1 MDKVE
6 VDYSLL
12 TSGSSK
18 LSSLQGTEK
27 NTKNIISDIQEELTE
42 ISNMHNNCLTSLSSI
57 DSLTTSIEDSIE
69 SIVTLSEKMQQTIEI
84 YKRTEELLCN
94 IAADSFQA
102 KDGKFYARSAVL
114 GKYWGDS
121 SGLEFTYNEA
131 TGTYLISEGGVAMG
145 FTTAS
150 ALASYLGIAESDLKK
165 SDGTIIEKWSTDD
178 MKLPTEQKNNTTT
191 TNDTEKE
198 NTSKHQLRQSTTPR
212 KVSATEVSKSVNKE
226 ILDYAKI
233 ETDITKS
240 DYEKT
245 KAYNSLSEEAKSF
258 VDGEKVVR
266 SLDNSTMEE
275 MVDARDPIHV
285 AKGKHI
291 YINGDRILGT
301 DITFYY
307 DNETGLYRTKT
318 SAGNYAYGGYEL
330 IDMSKAQIK

>member
-6 VDYSLL
+6 LDYSLL

-27 NTKNIISDIQEELTE
+27 NTKNIISDMQEELTE

-57 DSLTTSIEDSIE
+57 DSLTTSIEDSIK
-69 SIVTLSEKMQQTIEI
+69 SIVKLSEKMQQTIEI

-102 KDGKFYARSAVL
+102 KDGKFYARSTVL

-145 FTTAS
+145 YTTAS

-178 MKLPTEQKNNTTT
+178 MKLPTESKSDTNTT
-191 TNDTEKE
+191 NETEKE
-198 NTSKHQLRQSTTPR
+198 NMSEHQLRISKGPT
-212 KVSATEVSKSVNKE
+212 KVLPTEVPESVNKE

-245 KAYNSLSEEAKSF
+245 EAYNGLSEEAKAF
-258 VDGEKVVR
+258 VDGEKAVK
-266 SLDNSTMEE
+266 TMEE

-307 DNETGLYRTKT
+307 DKETGLYRTKT

>member
-6 VDYSLL
+6 LDYSLL

-27 NTKNIISDIQEELTE
+27 NTKNIISDMQEELTE

-57 DSLTTSIEDSIE
+57 DSLTTSIEDSIK
-69 SIVTLSEKMQQTIEI
+69 SIVKLSEKMQQTIEI

-102 KDGKFYARSAVL
+102 KDGKFYARSTVL

-145 FTTAS
+145 YTTAS

-178 MKLPTEQKNNTTT
+178 MKLPTESKSDTNTT
-191 TNDTEKE
+191 NETEKE
-198 NTSKHQLRQSTTPR
+198 NMSEHQLRISKGPT
-212 KVSATEVSKSVNKE
+212 KVLPTEVPESVNKE

-245 KAYNSLSEEAKSF
+245 EAYNGLSEETKAF
-258 VDGEKVVR
+258 VDGEKAVK
-266 SLDNSTMEE
+266 TMEE

-307 DNETGLYRTKT
+307 DKETGLYRTKT

>member
-1 MDKVE
+1 M
-6 VDYSLL
+6 
-12 TSGSSK
+12 
-18 LSSLQGTEK
+18 
-27 NTKNIISDIQEELTE
+27 
-42 ISNMHNNCLTSLSSI
+42 NNCLTSLSSI

-145 FTTAS
+145 YITAS

-178 MKLPTEQKNNTTT
+178 MKLPTESKSDTNTT
-191 TNDTEKE
+191 NETEKE
-198 NTSKHQLRQSTTPR
+198 NTSEHQLRISKGPT
-212 KVSATEVSKSVNKE
+212 KVLPTEVPESVNKE

-245 KAYNSLSEEAKSF
+245 EAYNGLSEEAKAF
-258 VDGEKVVR
+258 VDGEKAVK
-266 SLDNSTMEE
+266 TMEE

-301 DITFYY
+301 DMTFYY
-307 DNETGLYRTKT
+307 DKETGLYRTKT

-330 IDMSKAQIK
+330 IDMSKAKIK